1 MLVTVV
7 ITMVHNCSETALKSS
22 YYLNLVQGII
32 YSCCHDASNNFLA
45 EKIDSFKRLY
55 IYIYKDKEQKGQVVF
70 SLVSQSVL
78 NIQGTSIVHQKIS
91 ILPRS
96 KALGESES
104 LRGFDRCC
112 YTPSC

>member
-32 YSCCHDASNNFLA
+32 YSCCHDASNNLLA

-55 IYIYKDKEQKGQVVF
+55 IYIQDKEQKGQVVF

-78 NIQGTSIVHQKIS
+78 NIQGTSIVHQIIS

-104 LRGFDRCC
+104 LRGIDRCC